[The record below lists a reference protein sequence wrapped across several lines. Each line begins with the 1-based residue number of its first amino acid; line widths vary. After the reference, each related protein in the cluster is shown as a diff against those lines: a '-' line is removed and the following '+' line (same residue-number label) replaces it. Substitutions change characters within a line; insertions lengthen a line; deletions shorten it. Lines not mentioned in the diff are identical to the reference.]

1 MKKQS
6 VGRGFEPLYSRKAQ
20 LVDIIRKGLK
30 TRVRL
35 PPDPPVKD
43 KSIDMGLSGFDLIA
57 SMDEGEVCRS
67 VNDNNSNWYNAGTSA
82 KKMNSMFATA

>member
-1 MKKQS
+1 M
-6 VGRGFEPLYSRKAQ
+6 GRRFESYSESKAQ
-20 LVDIIRKGLK
+20 LVDNIRKVLK

-57 SMDEGEVCRS
+57 SMDKGEECRS
-67 VNDNNSNWYNAGTSA
+67 VNDNNSNWYNAGSSA